1 MDTVLQT
8 LTIDAEFRAIIPRL
22 AADER
27 AQLEANV
34 LAEGC
39 RDALVVWQGIL
50 IDGHNRY
57 EICRAHGL
65 PFTVTEM
72 DLPDREAAITWI
84 INNQLGRRNLTPEQ
98 ASYLRGK
105 RYIQIV
111 KGTAQVLGNSCLNS
125 DDNGQQSTAKLV
137 GAEYKVSERTIR
149 NDGQFA
155 QAVDVLS
162 ETLGEDVKQEILSRE
177 LDLTKKD
184 VLALGQME
192 PEEQRQVAGRILAG
206 VADNVT
212 HAVQAIARERKP
224 ERASAP
230 DLPAGKYRCIVI
242 DPPWPMQKIER
253 EERPRQGDALDY
265 PVMSLEEI
273 TALPVAKLADEAGCH
288 VYLWVTQKY
297 LPEGLRLFEA
307 WGVKY
312 QCVMTWVK
320 PTGMTP
326 YSWMYNTEHVLFGRI
341 GALQLERLG
350 LKLSFDAS
358 VVRHS
363 QKPDVFYERVI
374 QASPGPRL
382 EMFARQPRDGFTV
395 WGNEV

>member
-1 MDTVLQT
+1 M
-8 LTIDAEFRAIIPRL
+8 
-22 AADER
+22 
-27 AQLEANV
+27 
-34 LAEGC
+34 
-39 RDALVVWQGIL
+39 
-50 IDGHNRY
+50 
-57 EICRAHGL
+57 ICTAHGI
-65 PFTVTEM
+65 PFDTLDI
-72 DLPDREAAITWI
+72 DLPDRDAAITWI

-98 ASYLRGK
+98 ASYLRGQ
-105 RYIQIV
+105 RYNRE
-111 KGTAQVLGNSCLNS
+111 KTAGHGAKSGYQN
-125 DDNGQQSTAKLV
+125 DNQKTHERLAD
-137 GAEYKVSERTIR
+137 EYKVGPATIVR
-149 NDGQFA
+149 DGQFA
-155 QAVDVLS
+155 QAVDALG
-162 ETLGEDVKQEILSRE
+162 ETLGEEVKQEILSRE

-192 PEEQRQVAGRILAG
+192 PEEQRQVVGRILTG

-224 ERASAP
+224 EPALVP

-253 EERPRQGDALDY
+253 EERPRQGDVLDY

-273 TALPVAKLADEAGCH
+273 AALPVAELADEAGCH

-312 QCVMTWVK
+312 QCLLTWVK

-341 GALQLERLG
+341 GSLQLDRLG
-350 LKLSFDAS
+350 LKLAFEAP
-358 VVRHS
+358 VIKHS
-363 QKPDVFYERVI
+363 QKPDVFYERVV
-374 QASPGPRL
+374 QASPGPRID
-382 EMFARQPRDGFTV
+382 MFARHTHNGFTA
-395 WGNEV
+395 WGNEI